1 MVDDDAQP
9 GETRCGVVALLGRT
23 NVGKSTLLNHM
34 VGAKVSIATDRRQT
48 TRRSV
53 HGVVTE
59 GDVQAVFVDTPGLH
73 KPEDPESKR
82 LLREAR
88 DALIDVDL
96 VLCLVEP
103 GDRADR
109 GSRHLLQYLEAAC
122 SPPALLVVNKVD
134 QVELGN
140 PAVLQTAQALT
151 QSYPFLKVFPVSA
164 REGTGVDVLLAEVLA
179 RMPAHP
185 FLYPPDEISNVPQTF
200 YAAEIVREKAMQATR
215 DEIPHAIGVEIE
227 ELRRD
232 AEGAYVIQALVFV
245 DRESRKGI
253 LIGSQ
258 GRRIHTIR
266 KRAQR
271 ELEELLEV
279 PVQLT
284 IRVEVRKAW
293 RRKRDPEGPE

>member
-1 MVDDDAQP
+1 MDADATN
-9 GETRCGVVALLGRT
+9 TRCGVVALLGRT
-23 NVGKSTLLNHM
+23 NVGKSTLLNQM

-59 GDVQAVFVDTPGLH
+59 GSVQAVFVDTPGLH

-109 GSRHLLQYLEAAC
+109 GSRHLLTYLEAAE

-134 QVELGN
+134 QVEVGD
-140 PAVLQTAQALT
+140 PAVIQTVQALS
-151 QSYPFLKVFPVSA
+151 QAYPFARAFPVSA
-164 REGTGVDVLLAEVLA
+164 RDGSGVDVLLAEVLE
-179 RMPAHP
+179 RLPAGP

-215 DEIPHAIGVEIE
+215 DEIPHAIGVEID

-232 AEGAYVIQALVFV
+232 EEGAYVIKACLFV
-245 DRESRKGI
+245 DRDSRKGI
-253 LIGSQ
+253 LIGAK
-258 GRRIHTIR
+258 GRKINAIR

-279 PVQLT
+279 PVHLT
-284 IRVEVRKAW
+284 TRVEVRKGW
-293 RRKRDPEGPE
+293 RRKRDAEERA